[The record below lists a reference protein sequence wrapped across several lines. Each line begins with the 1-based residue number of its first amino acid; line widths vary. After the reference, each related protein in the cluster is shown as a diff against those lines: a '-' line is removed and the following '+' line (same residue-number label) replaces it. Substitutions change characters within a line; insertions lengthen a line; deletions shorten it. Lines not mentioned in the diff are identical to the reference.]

1 MATVSI
7 LIPARSGEYLGR
19 ALVSAQ
25 RQSFRD
31 IEIVVGDDTPDG
43 ALAPLVNGQGDARIR
58 YVHLGFNDR
67 VRTAQALW
75 SHARGRYVKWLAE
88 ADVLMPESVGVLA
101 EALRLHPESALAFHG
116 RVLIDEHETIVHT
129 PPPLLQVG
137 ERALIGR
144 DLLVRDMVAQ
154 LQNFV
159 GEMSNVMID
168 RQRANE
174 ADLFTYRSIRLDF
187 LTDVATF
194 LNLAARGPL
203 VAVGG
208 YWSMLRLR
216 PERKQIAP
224 ETTPTYSAGLYEWE
238 LLVRGEASSG
248 ALSGGVLAAAAQRL
262 SQYYASCADRL
273 PEIARLRA
281 NHGELSTRAAHEL
294 FDSERFQSDLA
305 QARGAVAA
313 RVAQA
318 EGAPAH
324 GAQTAASPAAPAANV
339 ASATAATAA
348 VPAAFAAHPTSAAA
362 VASTTPATP
371 ATPAAP
377 ALRSPTAP
385 SADVP
390 IRLVCATRCSQAN
403 FMRETALGRSLAVQR
418 QAHTPELLLFENNST
433 GLATLYNAAIEQ
445 AASSPA
451 ILVFVH
457 DDVSL
462 QDIFWTERVREAL
475 AQFDVVGLAGN
486 RRRLPW
492 QPAWAFA
499 TPDFT
504 WDSREYLSGSV
515 AHGKAFPCDVSYFGP
530 SGVECKLLDGLMLI
544 ADSRRL
550 IESGVRFDEQ
560 FEFHLYDMDFC
571 RQAELKGLR
580 MGTWPISV
588 VHESGGAFNTPC
600 WRAAYDCY
608 LRKYGQ

>member
-43 ALAPLVNGQGDARIR
+43 ALAPLVNAQGDARIR

-159 GEMSNVMID
+159 GETSNVMID

-174 ADLFTYRSIRLDF
+174 VDLFTYRSIRLDF

-248 ALSGGVLAAAAQRL
+248 ALSGGLLAAAAQRL

-281 NHGELSTRAAHEL
+281 NHGELATRAAHEL

-305 QARGAVAA
+305 QARSAVAA

-324 GAQTAASPAAPAANV
+324 GAQTVASPAAPAAPAANV

-362 VASTTPATP
+362 VASTTPA
-371 ATPAAP
+371 APAARP
-377 ALRSPTAP
+377 ARSGRSPAQRSHSARLRHALLASEFHARDGARPIAGGAAP
-385 SADVP
+385 SAHAGIAAVRKQLDGA
-390 IRLVCATRCSQAN
+390 RD
-403 FMRETALGRSLAVQR
+403 AVQR
-418 QAHTPELLLFENNST
+418 GDRAGRLEPGDSRVRARRRIAPRPFLDRTRSRGACAVRRRRPGRQPPPLAAAT
-433 GLATLYNAAIEQ
+433 GLGIRDAGLHVGQPRVPERFGRSRQ
-445 AASSPA
+445 G
-451 ILVFVH
+451 
-457 DDVSL
+457 VSL
-462 QDIFWTERVREAL
+462 
-475 AQFDVVGLAGN
+475 
-486 RRRLPW
+486 
-492 QPAWAFA
+492 
-499 TPDFT
+499 
-504 WDSREYLSGSV
+504 
-515 AHGKAFPCDVSYFGP
+515 
-530 SGVECKLLDGLMLI
+530 
-544 ADSRRL
+544 
-550 IESGVRFDEQ
+550 
-560 FEFHLYDMDFC
+560 
-571 RQAELKGLR
+571 
-580 MGTWPISV
+580 
-588 VHESGGAFNTPC
+588 
-600 WRAAYDCY
+600 
-608 LRKYGQ
+608 

>member
-7 LIPARSGEYLGR
+7 LIPARRGDYLSR
-19 ALVSAQ
+19 ALASAQ

-43 ALAPLVNGQGDARIR
+43 TLAPLVNGVADARIR

-88 ADVLMPESVGVLA
+88 ADLLMPESVGVLVD
-101 EALRLHPESALAFHG
+101 ALRLHPESALAFHG
-116 RVLIDEHETIVHT
+116 RVLVDEHDTIVHT

-144 DLLVRDMVAQ
+144 DLLVRDMVAP
-154 LQNFV
+154 LQNFI

-168 RQRANE
+168 RQRASE
-174 ADLFTYRSIRLDF
+174 TDLFAYRAIRLDF

-208 YWSMLRLR
+208 YWSMLRQR
-216 PERKQIAP
+216 PESKRIAP

-238 LLVRGEASSG
+238 LLVRGEAASG
-248 ALSGGVLAAAAQRL
+248 ALSGDVLAAAAQRL

-273 PEIARLRA
+273 PEIARLQA
-281 NHGELSTRAAHEL
+281 NHHEFATRASHEL

-305 QARGAVAA
+305 QARSAVAA
-313 RVAQA
+313 RVARA
-318 EGAPAH
+318 EGAPTQGVQAAAH
-324 GAQTAASPAAPAANV
+324 EAGLAASAASLA
-339 ASATAATAA
+339 
-348 VPAAFAAHPTSAAA
+348 
-362 VASTTPATP
+362 
-371 ATPAAP
+371 PAAP
-377 ALRSPTAP
+377 ALRPRREQ
-385 SADVP
+385 SAGKP

-403 FMRETALGRSLAVQR
+403 FMHETALGRSLAVQR
-418 QAHTPELLLFENNST
+418 QAPPPELLLFDNNST

-457 DDVSL
+457 DDVSI
-462 QDIFWTERVREAL
+462 QDFFWTQRIHEAL

-486 RRRLPW
+486 RRRSPR

-499 TPDFT
+499 TADFK
-504 WDSREYLSGSV
+504 WDSPEYLSGSV
-515 AHGKAFPCDVSYFGP
+515 GHGKGFPCDFVSYYGP
-530 SGVECKLLDGLMLI
+530 SGVECKLMDGLMLI
-544 ADSRRL
+544 SDSSRL

-560 FEFHLYDMDFC
+560 FAFHFYDMDFC

-588 VHESGGAFNTPC
+588 VHESAGAFNTPS
-600 WRAAYDCY
+600 WRAAYEGY

>member
-7 LIPARSGEYLGR
+7 LIPARRGDYLSR
-19 ALVSAQ
+19 ALASAQ
-25 RQSFRD
+25 HQSYRD
-31 IEIVVGDDTPDG
+31 IEIVVGDDTPSG
-43 ALAPLVNGQGDARIR
+43 ALAAIVNGVADARIR

-75 SHARGRYVKWLAE
+75 SHARGRYVKWLGD
-88 ADVLMPESVGVLA
+88 ADLLMPESVGVLV

-116 RVLIDEHETIVHT
+116 RVLVDEHDAIVHT
-129 PPPLLQVG
+129 PPALLQVG

-154 LQNFV
+154 LQNFI

-168 RQRANE
+168 RQRASE
-174 ADLFTYRSIRLDF
+174 ADLFTYRSVRLDF

-208 YWSMLRLR
+208 YWSRLRLL
-216 PERKQIAP
+216 PEHKRIAP

-238 LLVRGEASSG
+238 LLVRGEAASG

-273 PEIARLRA
+273 PEIARLQA
-281 NHGELSTRAAHEL
+281 NHGELATRVSHEL
-294 FDSERFQSDLA
+294 FDSERFQADLA
-305 QARGAVAA
+305 HARSAVAA

-318 EGAPAH
+318 EGAPAQ
-324 GAQTAASPAAPAANV
+324 GVQAMVRETTVGSPAAAAPSTPH
-339 ASATAATAA
+339 AP
-348 VPAAFAAHPTSAAA
+348 PAAFAGAAA
-362 VASTTPATP
+362 PV
-371 ATPAAP
+371 AP
-377 ALRSPTAP
+377 AVHSRAEQLAGK
-385 SADVP
+385 P
-390 IRLVCATRCSQAN
+390 IRLVCATRCSQAS

-418 QAHTPELLLFENNST
+418 HARAPEMLLFDNNST

-457 DDVSL
+457 DDVSI
-462 QDIFWTERVREAL
+462 QDFFWTQRIHEAL

-486 RRRLPW
+486 RRRSPL

-499 TPDFT
+499 TPDFK
-504 WDSREYLSGSV
+504 WDSPEFLSGSV
-515 AHGKAFPCDVSYFGP
+515 GHGKGFPCDEVSYFGP

-544 ADSRRL
+544 ADSDRL

-560 FEFHLYDMDFC
+560 FAFHFYDMDFC

-588 VHESGGAFNTPC
+588 VHESAGAFNTPP
-600 WRAAYDCY
+600 WRTAYDCY